1 MIEQHYSVAG
11 VRQWGVES
19 SSDPELTHTVRCYGD
34 APDRWTCSCLGY
46 LHGSRQKL
54 NYACRHI
61 RGIKQQLIEE
71 FTDALG

>member
-1 MIEQHYSVAG
+1 MAGEGEGKG

-19 SSDPELTHTVRCYGD
+19 SSDPELTHTVRRYGDD
-34 APDRWTCSCLGY
+34 APDRWTCSCLGF
-46 LHGSRQKL
+46 LHGSRRQL
-54 NYACRHI
+54 NYMCRHI